1 MRYKAKISYDG
12 NMYYG
17 FQRLNE
23 MPTIQKELEKA
34 VSIINK
40 KDTVVKGASRTDK
53 GVHAYGQVVHFDLD
67 YEVPV
72 DRLKTAVNAILPR
85 DIRVREIEIVNV
97 DFHARRSAVGKKYV
111 YKLNLGE
118 YDVFLDRY
126 YLQYPYKLDIKKMEE
141 CSKVFIGVHNFKNFT
156 AGERDNYEAIVKEIN
171 FIRNGNFL
179 EIEFV
184 GKSFY
189 RYMVRNMVGAMIDV
203 ARGKHSIKEVE
214 ELLNNWNKRGQMQT
228 ASPNGLYLVAVYYT
242 GGLENGKF

>member
-1 MRYKAKISYDG
+1 MRYKAKVSYDG
-12 NMYYG
+12 NSYYG

-23 MPTIQKELEKA
+23 LPTIQKELEKA

-72 DRLKTAVNAILPR
+72 DRLKTAVNAILRR
-85 DIRVREIEIVNV
+85 DIRVRKIEIVNG

-156 AGERDNYEAIVKEIN
+156 AGERENYEAIVKEIN

>member
-1 MRYKAKISYDG
+1 MRYKAKVSYDG
-12 NMYYG
+12 NSYYG

-23 MPTIQKELEKA
+23 LPTIQKELEKA

-67 YEVPV
+67 YNVPC
-72 DRLKTAVNAILPR
+72 DRLIGAINAILPR
-85 DIRVREIEIVNV
+85 DIRVMEIENT
-97 DFHARRSAVGKKYV
+97 S
-111 YKLNLGE
+111 
-118 YDVFLDRY
+118 DVFLDRY

-141 CSKVFIGVHNFKNFT
+141 CSKIFLGIHNFKNFT
-156 AGERDNYEAIVKEIN
+156 AGERDNYKAIVKEIN
-171 FIRNGNFL
+171 FIKNGDIL

-214 ELLNNWNKRGQMQT
+214 ELLKNWNKKGQMQT
-228 ASPNGLYLVAVYYT
+228 ASPNGLYLACVYYT
-242 GGLENGKF
+242 GGFEGENI